1 MRKPIVGFL
10 ILFILS
16 EAIGLG
22 MGQVF
27 FRLFGQTV
35 PPAVLT
41 SFNRGTAH
49 AFFLVYGLGAGIVI
63 FVWCLLAIGA
73 SRMFRS
79 TGPTRRST
87 AGSA

>member
-1 MRKPIVGFL
+1 MRKPIVGLL
-10 ILFILS
+10 ILFVLS

-63 FVWCLLAIGA
+63 FLWCLLAIGA
-73 SRMFRS
+73 AKMFRS
-79 TGPTRRST
+79 
-87 AGSA
+87 AGAVKKP